1 MSKTSSSPLA
11 AARRLGASIAASTK
25 GTFSLVAVAARE
37 RKPSKLASLLKEGS
51 PLEQLIKSLAV
62 PAFWVLLVAPLVL
75 VPFYY
80 MVVSLA

>member
-1 MSKTSSSPLA
+1 M
-11 AARRLGASIAASTK
+11 
-25 GTFSLVAVAARE
+25 AVAARE